1 MKITSIKY
9 NSKENVFNLIID
21 DNEKYNLSYDLYE
34 SYKLFEE
41 MTIDDDLYLIIKK
54 YHIFYNAKKQ
64 TLKYATYNLENYV
77 AQAIMDTGSI
87 DGLCTGLKTE
97 INGRK
102 RKIGYFLCVAQKP
115 VI

>member
-41 MTIDDDLYLIIKK
+41 MTIDDDL
-54 YHIFYNAKKQ
+54 
-64 TLKYATYNLENYV
+64 
-77 AQAIMDTGSI
+77 
-87 DGLCTGLKTE
+87 
-97 INGRK
+97 
-102 RKIGYFLCVAQKP
+102 
-115 VI
+115 

>member
-64 TLKYATYNLENYV
+64 TLKFKPFGTVPIILKLLSL
-77 AQAIMDTGSI
+77 AIPFSSI
-87 DGLCTGLKTE
+87 
-97 INGRK
+97 
-102 RKIGYFLCVAQKP
+102 
-115 VI
+115 